1 MILRILR
8 MVMSKYVVCAKWR
21 NVENTFDEYE
31 TLEEAKYEMALLEA
45 NFAPTSLFIAK
56 VIKDGDE

>member
-1 MILRILR
+1 
-8 MVMSKYVVCAKWR
+8 MSKYVVCAKWR